1 METNLNNE
9 FFVILPSDSNLDMH
23 SDNVNN
29 KFKVEFDTP
38 IKLSEDY
45 ECAVWDINIPH
56 FIPQLRSFNI
66 KISYIKPF
74 MTDDDLIWNFN
85 DNLLMTLTYHPPKNL
100 SFEQFLY
107 GFSKFINN
115 NVRISKKNFMEKLY
129 KKNELSQISDRLF
142 IYKNPS
148 MEYSEYWDRFE
159 KDSQLKIQYG
169 YLKSV
174 RMHSMIFRVV
184 FLFDENI
191 YQLLRVPKQF
201 RYPNIIRKKNPDI
214 YEGQSIYDTSHYIC
228 KYSPEN
234 ITEDFKGNW
243 FDVPKAIRTEYCIL
257 ILTDI
262 VGESH
267 INESKKPIIKML
279 FSNQSG
285 KVENISKSV
294 QYFPVNKK
302 EIKFIDIKIVDLDG
316 DLILFKNGPVN
327 IVLNFRRK

>member
-159 KDSQLKIQYG
+159 KDSQL
-169 YLKSV
+169 
-174 RMHSMIFRVV
+174 
-184 FLFDENI
+184 
-191 YQLLRVPKQF
+191 
-201 RYPNIIRKKNPDI
+201 
-214 YEGQSIYDTSHYIC
+214 
-228 KYSPEN
+228 
-234 ITEDFKGNW
+234 
-243 FDVPKAIRTEYCIL
+243 
-257 ILTDI
+257 
-262 VGESH
+262 
-267 INESKKPIIKML
+267 
-279 FSNQSG
+279 
-285 KVENISKSV
+285 
-294 QYFPVNKK
+294 
-302 EIKFIDIKIVDLDG
+302 
-316 DLILFKNGPVN
+316 
-327 IVLNFRRK
+327 